1 MERKSKGRREEEEIK
16 KGEEAE
22 TKPKEIKKKEERKR
36 KERGKK
42 EERGISNTRKG
53 SICGLRQLFEQM
65 GLLRYR

>member
-22 TKPKEIKKKEERKR
+22 TKPKEIKKKEER
-36 KERGKK
+36 
-42 EERGISNTRKG
+42 GISNTRKG

>member
-22 TKPKEIKKKEERKR
+22 TKPQRNK

-42 EERGISNTRKG
+42 EERGVSNTRKG
-53 SICGLRQLFEQM
+53 SICGLRQLFERM